1 MDRTSGAVLSKY
13 GVDERRGFLPDEDP
27 LLRFDPDHDGDS
39 GAYLRRLDEL
49 GDELP
54 TLLADGDLRPA
65 VDALERPPDG
75 LLAELTDRELVRL
88 CLVSGFLASGYVN
101 RIGADPVDRLPAGVA
116 IPLYRTSRRLGRKPI
131 LSYDLLCLHNFR
143 RIDPDGELVV
153 ENLEAVQQFTDLD
166 DERWFVVVHVAIEAA
181 AGPAL
186 VACAR
191 AQRAVREDDPA
202 ALERALETIADSLE
216 AQTGIMR
223 RMTEGNDPT
232 AFATEYRPYYNGF
245 DELVYEG
252 VDQLEGTPRTYRG
265 GSGAQS
271 CVLPSIDATLG
282 IEHETTALLEKLL
295 DMRTYMPEKHRSV
308 VEAFDADADVRP
320 YVAERGD
327 DALAEAFNRCI
338 DDLQAFRRVHFG
350 QVIQY
355 IRAVTGETTG
365 TGGTDYMSFLGEM
378 EDETGTHTV

>member
-1 MDRTSGAVLSKY
+1 MDHTSGAVLSAY
-13 GVDERRGFLPDEDP
+13 GIDERRGFLPEEDP
-27 LLRFDPDHDGDS
+27 LTRFEPAGDGAVD
-39 GAYLRRLDEL
+39 AYLRRLDEF
-49 GDELP
+49 GERLP
-54 TLLADGDLRPA
+54 SLLAEGELRPL
-65 VDALERPPDG
+65 VEDLETPPDG
-75 LLAELTDRELVRL
+75 LLEGLSDRETVRL
-88 CLVSGFLASGYVN
+88 CLLSGFLASGYVN

-116 IPLYRTSRRLGRKPI
+116 VPLYRSSRRLGRKPI

-143 RIDPDGELVV
+143 RRDPDGGLVLG
-153 ENLEAVQQFTDLD
+153 NLETVQQFTDLA

-191 AQRAVREDDPA
+191 AQAAIRGDDPT
-202 ALERALETIADSLE
+202 ALEAALETIADSLE
-216 AQTGIMR
+216 RQTSIMR
-223 RMTEGNDPT
+223 RMTEENEPT

-252 VDQLEGTPRTYRG
+252 VGELEGAQTYRG

-271 CVLPSIDATLG
+271 CALPSIDATLG
-282 IEHETTALLEKLL
+282 IEHETTELIEKLL

-308 VEAFDADADVRP
+308 VEAFDADVDVRP
-320 YVAERGD
+320 YVAAQGD
-327 DALAEAFNRCI
+327 DELSAAFNRCI
-338 DDLQAFRRVHFG
+338 EALQTFRLVHFG

-378 EDETGTHTV
+378 EDETGTHKV